1 MGFLPNGF
9 WCVHT
14 LISNWPWFTTLM
26 HEWVVFPIKGQCVGA
41 TQKALKQNDKVQ
53 TGPRCSQT
61 ARAAFEFDTLSTR
74 KKIKITLKQSSWAY
88 KQPWIEGCNMWVKY
102 ATQAQG
108 RKTLACRIFQ
118 QIWTAQEPE
127 MVLPSYQ
134 QYSYICNL
142 ITLHL
147 NKLSLSNQ
155 YPADKSLKNT
165 LPSLCPSRKVAGDM
179 MLCIVMLCYGC
190 ERFCSYPLSLQQLQG
205 FLPLFSATCLRNDL
219 NHQLSQHLW
228 ASQAWHGLVPLTWI
242 HLEQGTTI
250 WLLGGITKHVWHI
263 VLMIVKES
271 LVHPLHNRKKY
282 HSKTSIRASTDRWSN
297 QPQAV

>member
-1 MGFLPNGF
+1 
-9 WCVHT
+9 
-14 LISNWPWFTTLM
+14 
-26 HEWVVFPIKGQCVGA
+26 
-41 TQKALKQNDKVQ
+41 
-53 TGPRCSQT
+53 
-61 ARAAFEFDTLSTR
+61 
-74 KKIKITLKQSSWAY
+74 
-88 KQPWIEGCNMWVKY
+88 
-102 ATQAQG
+102 
-108 RKTLACRIFQ
+108 
-118 QIWTAQEPE
+118 

-228 ASQAWHGLVPLTWI
+228 ASQTFLSYCAHDCQGVLSTSSSQPQKISFEDLTPGFDRSMKQSATSSVAGSRYKGQAAQSILLLCQARPFGWRGGV
-242 HLEQGTTI
+242 HLCPQS
-250 WLLGGITKHVWHI
+250 KR
-263 VLMIVKES
+263 IVKM
-271 LVHPLHNRKKY
+271 NK
-282 HSKTSIRASTDRWSN
+282 I
-297 QPQAV
+297 